1 MKRGLYIITT
11 KSLTN
16 GETIYYR
23 NVRGNKCRWTNDL
36 NKAFVFATP
45 QSAAYHI
52 KLRQLK
58 YVNIYPVERK
68 TTLIEES
75 QPIDKAMRRVAWL
88 MRKWS

>member
-58 YVNIYPVERK
+58 YVTICPVERE
-68 TTLIEES
+68 TTLVKTN
-75 QPIDKAMRRVAWL
+75 QCLDKAMQHVARL
-88 MRKWS
+88 MHKWS